1 MEHAL
6 AGGFALLLIQTLAIL
21 AASRLVGLVTRRL
34 GQPMVVAEII
44 AGILLGPS
52 LLGWVAPEAFAT
64 VFAPDSLGTL
74 NLVAQL
80 GLVLFMFLVGL
91 ELEPSLLRGRTHT
104 SIAISHT
111 SIIVPFALGFGLAY
125 GMDHTPAGGSSLAFP
140 LFMGAAMSITA
151 FPVLARILTER
162 RLLRT
167 RVGAVTIAC
176 AAVDDVTAWCIL
188 AFVVAAARAV
198 GVEGALV
205 TTALS
210 LLYIAVVV
218 FAVRPLM
225 RRIAARVAHPET
237 MSQNVVAVVL
247 AMALVSAWVTETI
260 GIHALFG
267 AFLLGAVVPKDGGFA
282 RALSEKLEDLVGVIL
297 LPLFFAYSGLRT
309 EIGLLDTAAEWWM
322 TGLVILVAC
331 AGKFG
336 GSAVAARLT
345 GLSWRE
351 SSALGV
357 LMNTRGLME
366 LIVLNI
372 GLDLGVISPTIFSM
386 MVLMALFTTF
396 ITSPL
401 LSVIYPPSIMARD
414 LLSQVPASPPTMPRF
429 GILACVSNPR
439 SAPGLATLAASL
451 AGRAPERAR
460 VWGLHLIDPT
470 EREAFEVELQG
481 DDADVAA
488 LAPFNERARAL
499 ELAVRPMSFASSEP
513 GTDICRVAEA
523 RDVDLVLLGWHKP
536 VLSQTHLGGIVH
548 DVLIGADAPVG
559 IFVDRGF
566 EAPRRVLVPWLGS
579 DAEPNDQAALRLAT
593 RLATTTGASVT
604 VLGIARPGVT
614 VERPTEAPDGAL
626 FVVVGAEDPIAA
638 IIDFAARGLEPYD
651 LIVVGLGR
659 AWGLPERRFLPMS
672 LGLTPERLLHAAPTS
687 VLAIRDRKNPR
698 EASARVEEHSLAEP
712 HPLSV
717 ARTSPES

>member
-1 MEHAL
+1 VEQAL

-21 AASRLVGLVTRRL
+21 AASRIVGLATRRL

-52 LLGWVAPEAFAT
+52 LLGWVAPDLSAT
-64 VFAPDSLGTL
+64 MFPSESLGTL

-91 ELEPSLLRGRTHT
+91 ELDPALLRGRTHT

-111 SIIVPFALGFGLAY
+111 SIVVPFALGVGL
-125 GMDHTPAGGSSLAFP
+125 GFSMTPELAPDSGIAFP

-205 TTALS
+205 TTGLS

-218 FAVRPLM
+218 FGVRPLM
-225 RRIAARVAHPET
+225 RRLAARVAHPET

-309 EIGLLDTAAEWWM
+309 EIGLLDTGAEWSI
-322 TGLVILVAC
+322 TGVVILVAC

-336 GSAVAARLT
+336 GSAIAARLT

-372 GLDLGVISPTIFSM
+372 GLDLGVITPTVFSM

-401 LSVIYPPSIMARD
+401 LAVIYPPAIMARD
-414 LLSQVPASPPTMPRF
+414 LLAQAPASPPTLPRF
-429 GILACVSNPR
+429 GILACVSNPAT
-439 SAPGLATLAASL
+439 APGLATLAASL
-451 AGRAPERAR
+451 AGRAAARAR

-481 DDADVAA
+481 GDEDVAA
-488 LAPFNERARAL
+488 LAPFNARAREL
-499 ELAVRPMSFASSEP
+499 DLAVRPMSFASAEP
-513 GTDICRVAEA
+513 GKDICRVAEA

-536 VLSQTHLGGIVH
+536 ILSQTHLGGVVH
-548 DVLIGADAPVG
+548 DVLTGADAPVG
-559 IFVDRGF
+559 IFVDRGL

-579 DAEPNDQAALRLAT
+579 DAEQHDEAALGIAARLA
-593 RLATTTGASVT
+593 ATTGASLT
-604 VLGIARPGVT
+604 VLGVARPGVT
-614 VERPTEAPDGAL
+614 VERPRNAPEGAL
-626 FVVVGAEDPIAA
+626 FVVVGAADPVDAVFDYA
-638 IIDFAARGLEPYD
+638 GRGLEPFD

-659 AWGLPERRFLPMS
+659 AWGLPERRFLPVS
-672 LGLTPERLLHAAPTS
+672 LGLTPERLLHDAPTS
-687 VLAIRDRKNPR
+687 VLAIRDRRTPR
-698 EASARVEEHSLAEP
+698 EAEARVVEDAP
-712 HPLSV
+712 IVPV
-717 ARTSPES
+717 MARPSGEG